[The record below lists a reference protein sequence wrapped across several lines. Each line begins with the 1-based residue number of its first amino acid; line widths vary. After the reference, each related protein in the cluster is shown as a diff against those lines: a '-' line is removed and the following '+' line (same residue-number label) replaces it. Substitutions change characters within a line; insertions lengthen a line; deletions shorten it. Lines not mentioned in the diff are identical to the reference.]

1 MCSCQSWIVLTEHL
15 VICNGAIAVN
25 VIQLESPSELL
36 IQTASR
42 SDTQRA
48 DKLLKVD
55 RAVLVL
61 VKYVKDKLGKGGWV
75 AKGEELLVDTAE
87 LLLVERARGAV
98 LEESLV
104 PGFEKE
110 QIQSRPARWGWIEL
124 QRTTA
129 GAPCGRLWGGEG
141 VRIGVLV
148 LQSGEESSRLTVSA
162 PLEINEL
169 LRGKLG
175 LVLSHC
181 GGVSSLGGCVCVC

>member
-15 VICNGAIAVN
+15 VICDGAIAVN

-110 QIQSRPARWGWIEL
+110 QIQSRPAR
-124 QRTTA
+124 
-129 GAPCGRLWGGEG
+129 
-141 VRIGVLV
+141 
-148 LQSGEESSRLTVSA
+148 
-162 PLEINEL
+162 
-169 LRGKLG
+169 
-175 LVLSHC
+175 
-181 GGVSSLGGCVCVC
+181 